1 MEQPFTLDVKI
12 IDSNSQGDAEMVKF
26 SRINIENEG
35 LTKFFSPNEVRI
47 LQLLWEKGSMTSGD
61 IRECT
66 EGLSLAC
73 IAGTLDRLVKSGVV
87 KRELLDTETK
97 VKYLY
102 KPAQTR
108 EEIGSQI
115 SERIIESLIDTFGDT
130 VTDTLGKY
138 KKE

>member
-1 MEQPFTLDVKI
+1 
-12 IDSNSQGDAEMVKF
+12 MVKF
-26 SRINIENEG
+26 SRINIKNEG
-35 LTKFFSPNEVRI
+35 LEKFFSPNEVRI
-47 LQLLWEKGSMTSGD
+47 LQLLWQKKEMTSSQ
-61 IRECT
+61 INECMDD
-66 EGLSLAC
+66 LSLAC
-73 IAGTLDRLVKSGVV
+73 VAGTLDRLVKSKVV
-87 KRELLDTETK
+87 KRELVDSESK

-102 KPAQTR
+102 RSAASK

>member
-1 MEQPFTLDVKI
+1 
-12 IDSNSQGDAEMVKF
+12 MVKF

-47 LQLLWEKGSMTSGD
+47 LQILWEKKSLTSSD
-61 IRECT
+61 INGCMND
-66 EGLSLAC
+66 LSLAC

-87 KRELLDTETK
+87 SRKLDETKSK
-97 VKYLY
+97 VKYIY
-102 KPAQTR
+102 SPVYTR
-108 EEIGSQI
+108 EEIGTQI

-130 VTDTLGKY
+130 VTETLGKY

>member
-1 MEQPFTLDVKI
+1 
-12 IDSNSQGDAEMVKF
+12 MVKLH
-26 SRINIENEG
+26 RINIENEG

-47 LQLLWEKGSMTSGD
+47 LQLLWEKGSMTSGGLK
-61 IRECT
+61 ECIND
-66 EGLSLAC
+66 LSLAC
-73 IAGTLDRLVKSGVV
+73 VAGTLDGLVKSGIVT
-87 KRELLDTETK
+87 RELIDTDNK

-108 EEIGSQI
+108 EEIGNQI

-130 VTDTLGKY
+130 VTETLGKY